1 MGLPSHLKK
10 KVEQSAIQQAN
21 RVLSAAFYVFKS
33 EYVLMNC
40 GGKRSKLLQ
49 TLICHL
55 KWTIDGQPLENK
67 QKVME
72 DLR

>member
-1 MGLPSHLKK
+1 MGLPSPLTPQK

-33 EYVLMNC
+33 EYVLINC

-49 TLICHL
+49 TLI
-55 KWTIDGQPLENK
+55 KMNY
-67 QKVME
+67 
-72 DLR
+72 

>member
-1 MGLPSHLKK
+1 MGLPSPLTPQKK
-10 KVEQSAIQQAN
+10 IVLPIQQAN

-55 KWTIDGQPLENK
+55 K
-67 QKVME
+67 
-72 DLR
+72 